1 MFASNT
7 PMAGLSPFQRIQGK
21 ILDAASCVK
30 SSAMPTSPP
39 KTCSTYCGKIG
50 TMSNPQSKIVLI
62 TGAAGGIGRATVT
75 LFAEKGWRVIG
86 VDRSLFGENFPSNG
100 LFIQSDIS
108 DPAAL
113 EAIFRQA
120 RAFTDCLD
128 VLVNN
133 AALQIAKPLLDTSV
147 EEWDA
152 VMASN
157 LRSVFLSAKLAYPL
171 FKAVGGGAIINVSSV
186 HAVQTSANIAA
197 YAASKGGLL
206 ALTRAMAIEFAPD
219 NIRVN
224 AILPGAV
231 DTPMLRA
238 GLGRGHVEGD
248 GDIMERLDNLA
259 RKTVSGK
266 VGKPEEIAHA
276 IYFLA
281 DDTQSSFMTGQSM
294 IVDGGATAR
303 LSTE

>member
-1 MFASNT
+1 VPDKNK
-7 PMAGLSPFQRIQGK
+7 R
-21 ILDAASCVK
+21 
-30 SSAMPTSPP
+30 
-39 KTCSTYCGKIG
+39 
-50 TMSNPQSKIVLI
+50 IVLI
-62 TGAAGGIGRATVT
+62 TGAAGGIGRATVD
-75 LFAEKGWRVIG
+75 LFAESGWRVVG
-86 VDRSLFGENFPSNG
+86 VDRNPFGGDFPASG

-108 DPAAL
+108 HPEEIAV
-113 EAIFRQA
+113 IFDQA
-120 RAFTDCLD
+120 QAFSKTLNA
-128 VLVNN
+128 LVNN
-133 AALQIAKPLLDTSV
+133 AAMQIAKPMLETTV

-157 LRSVFLSAKLAYPL
+157 LRSAFLGVKLAHPL
-171 FKAVGGGAIINVSSV
+171 MKAAGGGAVVNVSSV
-186 HAVQTSANIAA
+186 HAVQTSVNISV

-238 GLGRGHVEGD
+238 GLGRGHVSG
-248 GDIMERLDNLA
+248 GDIQSRLDNLA
-259 RKTVSGK
+259 RKTVNGR

-281 DDTQSSFMTGQSM
+281 DETQSSFMTGQAM
-294 IVDGGATAR
+294 VVDGGATAR

>member
-1 MFASNT
+1 MT
-7 PMAGLSPFQRIQGK
+7 
-21 ILDAASCVK
+21 
-30 SSAMPTSPP
+30 
-39 KTCSTYCGKIG
+39 KTI
-50 TMSNPQSKIVLI
+50 LI
-62 TGAAGGIGRATVT
+62 TGAAGGIGRATLS
-75 LFAEKGWRVIG
+75 LFHEKGWRVIG
-86 VDRSLFGENFPSNG
+86 VDRSEFGDNFPQDG

-108 DPAAL
+108 RAEDMQSIFDQAHAFTESL
-113 EAIFRQA
+113 EA
-120 RAFTDCLD
+120 
-128 VLVNN
+128 LVNN
-133 AALQIAKPLLDTSV
+133 AALQVAKPLVETTV

-157 LRSVFLSAKLAYPL
+157 LRSVFLGVKLAHPL
-171 FKAVGGGAIINVSSV
+171 LKAGSGGAVVNVSSV
-186 HAVQTSANIAA
+186 HAIQTSANIAA

-238 GLGRGHVEGD
+238 GLGRGHVGHGD
-248 GDIMERLDNLA
+248 VQERLDNLA

-281 DDTQSSFMTGQSM
+281 DNEQSSFMTGQALV
-294 IVDGGATAR
+294 IDGGATAR

>member
-1 MFASNT
+1 
-7 PMAGLSPFQRIQGK
+7 MAEEGR
-21 ILDAASCVK
+21 V
-30 SSAMPTSPP
+30 M
-39 KTCSTYCGKIG
+39 
-50 TMSNPQSKIVLI
+50 LI
-62 TGAAGGIGRATVT
+62 TGAAGGIGRATVQV
-75 LFAEKGWRVIG
+75 FAQAGWRVIG
-86 VDRSLFGENFPSNG
+86 VDRASYGESFPPNG
-100 LFIQSDIS
+100 FFIQADIS
-108 DPAAL
+108 QNDQVHSIY
-113 EAIFRQA
+113 EQA
-120 RAFTDCLD
+120 RRFTNRLD
-128 VLVNN
+128 AVVNN
-133 AALQIAKPLLDTSV
+133 AALQIAKPLLETTV
-147 EEWDA
+147 EEWDM

-157 LRSVFLSAKLAYPL
+157 LRSVFLGAKLSHPL
-171 FKAVGGGAIINVSSV
+171 FKSAGGGAIVNVSSV
-186 HAVQTSANIAA
+186 HAVATSANIAA

-238 GLGRGHVEGD
+238 GLQRGHVEGFSVTD
-248 GDIMERLDNLA
+248 RLEDLA
-259 RKTVSGK
+259 RKTVNGR

-281 DDTQSSFMTGQSM
+281 DLTQSSFMTGQAL

>member
-1 MFASNT
+1 MKEERT
-7 PMAGLSPFQRIQGK
+7 
-21 ILDAASCVK
+21 
-30 SSAMPTSPP
+30 
-39 KTCSTYCGKIG
+39 
-50 TMSNPQSKIVLI
+50 VLI
-62 TGAAGGIGRATVT
+62 TGAAGGIGRATAS
-75 LFAEKGWRVIG
+75 LFSDKGWRVIG
-86 VDRSLFGENFPSNG
+86 VDRSEFGNDFPKSG

-108 DPAAL
+108 RAEDMQ
-113 EAIFRQA
+113 AIFEKAHQ
-120 RAFTDCLD
+120 FTESLD
-128 VLVNN
+128 ALVNN
-133 AALQIAKPLLDTSV
+133 AAMQVAKPIIETSV

-157 LRSVFLSAKLAYPL
+157 LRSVCLGVKLAYPL
-171 FKAVGGGAIINVSSV
+171 LKTNGGAVVNVSSV
-186 HAVQTSANIAA
+186 HAIQTSANIAA

-238 GLGRGHVEGD
+238 GLGRGHVGHGD
-248 GDIMERLDNLA
+248 VQERLDNLA

-266 VGKPEEIAHA
+266 VGTPEEIAHA

-281 DDTQSSFMTGQSM
+281 DNEQSSFMTGQALV
-294 IVDGGATAR
+294 VDGGATAR

>member
-1 MFASNT
+1 MSE
-7 PMAGLSPFQRIQGK
+7 S
-21 ILDAASCVK
+21 
-30 SSAMPTSPP
+30 
-39 KTCSTYCGKIG
+39 KT
-50 TMSNPQSKIVLI
+50 VLV
-62 TGAAGGIGRATVT
+62 TGAAGGIGRATVS
-75 LFAEKGWRVIG
+75 LFHEKGWRVIG
-86 VDRSLFGENFPSNG
+86 VDRSDFGDAFPKDG

-108 DPAAL
+108 RAEDMQTIFEKTHAFTESL
-113 EAIFRQA
+113 EA
-120 RAFTDCLD
+120 
-128 VLVNN
+128 LVNN
-133 AALQIAKPLLDTSV
+133 AALQVAKPLVETTV
-147 EEWDA
+147 EEWDT

-157 LRSVFLSAKLAYPL
+157 LRSVFLGVKLAHPL
-171 FKAVGGGAIINVSSV
+171 LKASSGGAVVNVSSV
-186 HAVQTSANIAA
+186 HAIQTSANIAA

-238 GLGRGHVEGD
+238 GLGRGHVGQGD
-248 GDIMERLDNLA
+248 VQQRLDNLA

-281 DDTQSSFMTGQSM
+281 DNEQSSFMTGQALV
-294 IVDGGATAR
+294 IDGGATAR

>member
-1 MFASNT
+1 
-7 PMAGLSPFQRIQGK
+7 
-21 ILDAASCVK
+21 
-30 SSAMPTSPP
+30 MPEKNL
-39 KTCSTYCGKIG
+39 KT
-50 TMSNPQSKIVLI
+50 VLI
-62 TGAAGGIGRATVT
+62 TGAAGGIGRATVK
-75 LFAEKGWRVIG
+75 LFAESGWRVIG
-86 VDRSLFGENFPSNG
+86 VDRNPFGEDFPAEG

-108 DPAAL
+108 HPEEL
-113 EAIFRQA
+113 NAIFDRAQA
-120 RAFTDCLD
+120 FSSTLD
-128 VLVNN
+128 ALVNN
-133 AALQIAKPLLDTSV
+133 AAMQIAKPLLETSV

-152 VMASN
+152 VIASN
-157 LRSVFLSAKLAYPL
+157 LRSAFLGVKLAHPL
-171 FKAVGGGAIINVSSV
+171 MKAAGGGAVVNVSSV
-186 HAVQTSANIAA
+186 HAVQTSANISV

-206 ALTRAMAIEFAPD
+206 ALTRAMAIEFAAD

-238 GLGRGHVEGD
+238 GLGRGHVAGS
-248 GDIMERLDNLA
+248 DIQTRLDNLA
-259 RKTVSGK
+259 RKTVNGR

-281 DDTQSSFMTGQSM
+281 DNTQSSFMTGQAM